1 MKKPESE
8 GEYTTT
14 SPQMLSSDRDQN
26 QAETT
31 AMLGGRE
38 RKPENTGANKDR
50 RPSRNQLQTKTKKR
64 KKAGKWAEFTDQ
76 TDSLRAFAESE
87 E

>member
-31 AMLGGRE
+31 AMLGGGSINLKTLGQIKTDDQAGISY
-38 RKPENTGANKDR
+38 KPK
-50 RPSRNQLQTKTKKR
+50 PKKR
-64 KKAGKWAEFTDQ
+64 EKGRKMGGVY
-76 TDSLRAFAESE
+76 
-87 E
+87 